1 MGASVSLSAG
11 LIDVD
16 PGGEA
21 AVELRVQNRGQVVD
35 QFALEVLGAAA
46 EWATV
51 EPATLNLFPGK
62 EEKARIRFRPPRASG
77 TPAGEVPFGVR
88 VRSREDPAGGAV
100 EEGTLLVGAF
110 RQTEAELVPRSSR
123 GRFGARHELAL
134 DNRGNVRMRA
144 LLAGQDPSNRLRF
157 RFAPAALTAPPGGAA
172 IADVHV
178 RPRGV
183 AWTGPPRSH
192 SFQLQ
197 LTLEDERPQ
206 VLDATMVQGPVF
218 GPWVR
223 TAAMVAAAAIVL
235 AAGFWFLAVK
245 PAVESTARDAIAGS
259 LAQQAAA
266 ISHLQQ
272 QGTGG
277 GATPTAGP
285 TPVATVNPTPTPAPP
300 AFFSRRLDFAGGG
313 RDHYTVPSG
322 QTLEITDLVF
332 ENAQGEHGT
341 VVLQRDAAVLLTEN
355 LDNFRDLDL
364 HFVTPVTASG
374 GQTVQLVAQC
384 TAPPGCTHA
393 AVLIDGTQRKG

>member
-1 MGASVSLSAG
+1 MGASAGLSAV
-11 LIDVD
+11 LIEVD

-21 AVELRVQNRGQVVD
+21 AIEVRVRNTGQVVD

-46 EWATV
+46 GWATV
-51 EPATLNLFPGK
+51 EPASLNLFPGK
-62 EEKARIRFRPPRASG
+62 EETARIRFRPPRAPS
-77 TPAGEVPFGVR
+77 TPAGEIPFGVR
-88 VRSREDPAGGAV
+88 VRSHEDPAGGTV
-100 EEGTLLVGAF
+100 EEGTLRVGAF

-144 LLAGQDPSNRLRF
+144 LLAGRDPSNRLRF

-172 IADVHV
+172 MADVHV

-197 LTLEDERPQ
+197 LSLEDERPQ

-223 TAAMVAAAAIVL
+223 TAAMLAAAAIAL

-245 PAVESTARDAIAGS
+245 PAVESTARDAVAGS

-272 QGTGG
+272 GTGG
-277 GATPTAGP
+277 GATPTLAP
-285 TPVATVNPTPTPAPP
+285 TPVATVSPPATPAPP
-300 AFFSRRLDFAGGG
+300 TFFSRRLDFSGGG
-313 RDHYTVPSG
+313 RDHYTVPAG

-332 ENAQGEHGT
+332 ENAQSEHGT
-341 VVLQRDAAVLLTEN
+341 VVLQRDASVLLTEN

-374 GQTVQLVAQC
+374 GQTIQLVAQC
-384 TAPPGCTHA
+384 STAAGCTHA
-393 AVLIDGTQRKG
+393 AVLIDGTQRKA